1 MYIIFI
7 FFNVLYI
14 CIQYVNHQYKTIY
27 ILLLS
32 FYVSSDYY
40 KTIHS
45 SSNTLWYIWL
55 YISDLSKHISQ
66 HFVVHVVISVCPF
79 TLYRG
84 FFTPKIVGT
93 FYMQGYKVKEKNSN
107 CTPLYPQFQNSVGT
121 LLHVHSLGD
130 HCRIKFWRV
139 PTEKSWLVHSLWL
152 FFW

>member
-1 MYIIFI
+1 MMLHYHMYIIYI
-7 FFNVLYI
+7 FFNLLYI
-14 CIQYVNHQYKTIY
+14 CIQYVNHQYKTMY

-32 FYVSSDYY
+32 FSVSSDYY

-55 YISDLSKHISQ
+55 YISGLSKHISQ

-93 FYMQGYKVKEKNSN
+93 FYMQGYKVKEKTAIVPH
-107 CTPLYPQFQNSVGT
+107 CTPSFKTQWAPCY
-121 LLHVHSLGD
+121 
-130 HCRIKFWRV
+130 IY
-139 PTEKSWLVHSLWL
+139 
-152 FFW
+152 